1 MEGTSAHSAYSALRL
16 CAAPPPSPETA
27 QDMSEFLSCVW
38 PVLTEGDAMESRFLA
53 TEGTVETLLLLRSE
67 RDSFSGASEAA
78 SRLHESLLALAG
90 RTLPSWSWQEVP
102 TKGIA
107 ACRKAFEIADG
118 GDLIRREIAVAFAGA
133 EPIDVSAIM
142 ASAENRDLSPL
153 LESMAAAPADTILTI
168 TFQPVRMDCA
178 EQQILTGELRELV
191 SDGRHSNRT
200 SPLAARLAGEALT
213 ERLAAPGGLGQLRI
227 SIASSAPLT
236 DDLVA
241 LALVALDKHPT
252 GLQFVRPISAADK
265 RAFRANLS
273 NLGFT
278 LWGPLAETEPGR
290 ADISDSYLASFDE
303 IAAAWRIPQPDGF
316 DPLGAE
322 LRDPAPKPV
331 PLEVPT
337 EGLVVGASLYGSEP
351 RFVALS
357 EEDRARHMY
366 VVGQTGAGKSTLLI
380 NMIMQDIESGRG
392 LAVVDPHGDLVDD
405 ILARFPKYRAEDLIL
420 VDPSDVDRPV
430 GMNILESGTP
440 GEQDFLVQAMID
452 MLYRIYDPGHT
463 GIVGPRFEHW
473 FRNGALTAMALPGG
487 GSLLDIPKLFT
498 DDRFLAYALQ
508 YVTDPPVRSFWIDEL
523 GQTSDFHK
531 SEVLGWFTA
540 KFGAFTAN
548 RMMRDVVGQRESSF
562 SFDEAMEEGK
572 VVLVRLSK
580 GQLGE
585 ANLRWLGMIA
595 VAKIQLAAMRR
606 SVLPREERHPF
617 GLYVDEF
624 QNFSLGSFDQMIV
637 EARKYG
643 LQLTLANQHV
653 EQLPEEFRAAVFG
666 NVGAIAAFRLGAKD
680 AEIIATELTGY
691 SARDLTRIE
700 NFRCVLRLAVGGRVQ
715 PPFDIY
721 TPPAQ
726 PVGNPDLAAGIR
738 QLARLKYGRPVAL
751 VEAEVL
757 EAYDAPPN
765 LRSAKDVEI

>member
-1 MEGTSAHSAYSALRL
+1 MGETPTHSAYFALRL
-16 CAAPPPSPETA
+16 SAAPPPSPETA

-38 PVLTEGDAMESRFLA
+38 PVLTKGDAIESRFLA
-53 TEGTVETLLLLRSE
+53 ADGAVETLLLLRSE
-67 RDSFSGASEAA
+67 RGSASEASDAA
-78 SRLHESLLALAG
+78 SRLRKSLLALAG
-90 RTLPSWSWQEVP
+90 STLPSWAWQEVP
-102 TKGIA
+102 DDLVSG
-107 ACRKAFEIADG
+107 CRKAFRIADG

-133 EPIDVSAIM
+133 DPIDVSAIM
-142 ASAENRDLSPL
+142 ASEDRDLSPL
-153 LESMAAAPADTILTI
+153 LESMAAAPADTMLTI
-168 TFQPVRMDCA
+168 TLQPARMDGA
-178 EQQILTGELRELV
+178 EQQILIGELRELV
-191 SDGRHSNRT
+191 SDGRYSNRT
-200 SPLAARLAGEALT
+200 SPLAARLAGEALS
-213 ERLAAPGGLGQLRI
+213 ERLAAPGGLGQLRMT
-227 SIASSAPLT
+227 IASSAPLT

-252 GLQFVRPISAADK
+252 GLQFVRPINAADK
-265 RAFRANLS
+265 KAFRANLRD
-273 NLGFT
+273 LGFA
-278 LWGPLAETEPGR
+278 LWGPLAETEAGR

-303 IAAAWRIPQPDGF
+303 IVAAWRIPQPDGF
-316 DPLGAE
+316 DPLGAM

-331 PLEVPT
+331 PLEVPRT
-337 EGLVVGASLYGSEP
+337 GLIVGTSLYGSAP
-351 RFVALS
+351 RDVALS

-366 VVGQTGAGKSTLLI
+366 VVGQTGAGKSTLLV
-380 NMIMQDIESGRG
+380 NMIMQDIEAGRG

-405 ILARFPKYRAEDLIL
+405 IMARFPADRAEDLIL
-420 VDPSDVDRPV
+420 VDPSDIERPV
-430 GMNILESGTP
+430 GMNILESGAP
-440 GEQDFLVQAMID
+440 GEQDFLVQAMIE

-463 GIVGPRFEHW
+463 GIIGPRFEHW

-498 DDRFLAYALQ
+498 DDRFLAEALQ
-508 YVTDPPVRSFWIDEL
+508 HVADPPIRSFWIDEL

-562 SFDEAMEEGK
+562 SFGDAMDEGK

-585 ANLRWLGMIA
+585 VNLRWLGMIA

-606 SVLPREERHPF
+606 SEVPRDERRPF

-624 QNFSLGSFDQMIV
+624 QNFSLGSFDQMIA

-653 EQLPEEFRAAVFG
+653 EQLPEDFRAAIFG

-680 AEIIATELTGY
+680 AEIIAAELTGY

-715 PPFDIY
+715 PPFDVY
-721 TPPAQ
+721 TAPSPA
-726 PVGNPDLAAGIR
+726 PEDADLAADIR
-738 QLARLKYGRPVAL
+738 QLARLKYGRPSAE

-757 EAYDAPPN
+757 QAYAPLP
-765 LRSAKDVEI
+765 RRVAESPET